1 MYPRSIDV
9 RTARSPLSF
18 KGVAALPYNNSATL
32 RLHMQQAFAKS
43 VKSLMFRK
51 FWTLLK
57 LELALAFSGLTTMA
71 RLFYRTS
78 GCPTKCFE

>member
-1 MYPRSIDV
+1 
-9 RTARSPLSF
+9 
-18 KGVAALPYNNSATL
+18 
-32 RLHMQQAFAKS
+32 